1 MTEQFR
7 PRGFSL
13 LPMIVKNLLIMN
25 GLMFIAQL
33 VAEKSFGI
41 ILEDS
46 LGLHYPGS
54 MAFRP
59 WQFITYMFMHGDLG
73 HIFFNMF
80 ALWMFGYALENIW
93 GPKRFLVYYLITGI
107 GAGLVQCLVMYLGIN
122 PTVVL
127 IDGIIANPSAPAIF
141 DFINRHTLQI
151 SQYSGDI
158 YVQAQKFQDAL
169 DALAYNPDNKQ
180 ALLMARNFL
189 VDYREYFMNLP
200 NVIGASG
207 AVYGILLAFGMIFPN
222 TLMFIIF
229 FPFFPIKA
237 KYIVIGYGLM
247 ELIYG
252 FTGVDSGVAHFAHL
266 GGMVFGFFL
275 ILYWKKKGRLY

>member
-13 LPMIVKNLLIMN
+13 LPTVVKNLLIIN
-25 GLMFIAQL
+25 GLMFLAKFIAD
-33 VAEKSFGI
+33 KSFGVD
-41 ILEDS
+41 LDDL
-46 LGLHYPGS
+46 LGLHYPAS
-54 MAFRP
+54 MAFKP
-59 WQFITYMFMHGDLG
+59 WQFITYMFMHGNLG

-93 GPKRFLVYYLITGI
+93 GPRRFLIYYLITGV
-107 GAGLVQCLVMYLGIN
+107 GAALVQCLVMYITIN
-122 PTVVL
+122 PTIVL
-127 IDGIIANPSAPAIF
+127 LNGVIADPNAPAIF
-141 DFINRHTLQI
+141 DFINQNTFQI
-151 SQYSGDI
+151 NQYSGDI
-158 YVQAQKFQDAL
+158 YVQLNKFQDAL
-169 DALAYNPDNKQ
+169 KTLSYSPDDRQ
-180 ALLMARNFL
+180 SLLVAHNFL

-207 AVYGILLAFGMIFPN
+207 AVYGILLAFGMLFPN

-252 FTGVDSGVAHFAHL
+252 FTGADAGVAHFAHL
-266 GGMVFGFFL
+266 GGMIFGFFL
-275 ILYWKKKGRLY
+275 IIYWKKRGRLY